1 MVLKELKKIADLGL
15 KAAGMKQ
22 AELEKHLAP
31 LVKAGEMTGKEA
43 KSFAGDLITVGKV
56 HHARVYK
63 AVKKQ
68 VELELKNRGYVIV
81 KVAPKKKAV
90 KKKVVKKKAP
100 TKKKAVKKKAVVKK
114 KAIKSKVTKKK

>member
-31 LVKAGEMTGKEA
+31 LIKAGKITGREA
-43 KSFAGDLITVGKV
+43 KSFAGDLISVGKV

-68 VELELKNRGYVIV
+68 VKLELKNKGYVIV
-81 KVAPKKKAV
+81 KVAS
-90 KKKVVKKKAP
+90 
-100 TKKKAVKKKAVVKK
+100 KKKAVVKK
-114 KAIKSKVTKKK
+114 PIVSFKENPTKKKVVLKKKATKSNTTKKK